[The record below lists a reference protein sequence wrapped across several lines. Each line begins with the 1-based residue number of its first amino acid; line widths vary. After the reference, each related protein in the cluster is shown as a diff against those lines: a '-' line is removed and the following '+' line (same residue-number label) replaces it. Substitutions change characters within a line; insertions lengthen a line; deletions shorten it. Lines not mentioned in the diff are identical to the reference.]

1 MKIALIGA
9 SGNVGLRINAELSS
23 RGHKITAIA
32 RGVGKIAVLPG
43 VTPTAVD
50 IANTEALSAALK
62 GHAAVISSVHF
73 NESDPE
79 QLIRAVKASGV
90 PRYLVV
96 GGAGSLQVA
105 PGQLLVDTSDFPKE
119 YESETRAGVA
129 FLDRLRAE
137 KQLNWTFLSPSYLFQ
152 PGERTGK
159 FRLGKDDLLVNGRA
173 SSISFEDY
181 AIALVGEI
189 ETPKHPRERF
199 TVGY

>member
-9 SGNVGLRINAELSS
+9 SGNVGSRINAELSS

-79 QLIRAVKASGV
+79 QCDARQADCEAH
-90 PRYLVV
+90 
-96 GGAGSLQVA
+96 AA
-105 PGQLLVDTSDFPKE
+105 HD
-119 YESETRAGVA
+119 A
-129 FLDRLRAE
+129 
-137 KQLNWTFLSPSYLFQ
+137 
-152 PGERTGK
+152 
-159 FRLGKDDLLVNGRA
+159 
-173 SSISFEDY
+173 
-181 AIALVGEI
+181 
-189 ETPKHPRERF
+189 ETPSTGHQFQSAPCGLAAF
-199 TVGY
+199 G